1 MILGIYLAYGND
13 YLYSSLIVLAI
24 SLAFMIYNLVNL
36 PFIDTYQNYRATL
49 CHFTLMFIIFVA
61 NFYTVMKVN
70 TPLEVKS
77 RMFTVAKLE
86 IILILICVFVSLGC
100 LIYEIYLYIYNKCHK
115 SESKIKPKE
124 SDNSRNQIN
133 ITQEDIMATV

>member
-36 PFIDTYQNYRATL
+36 PFIDTYQNYRAST
-49 CHFTLMFIIFVA
+49 CHFTIMFIIFVS

-70 TPLEVKS
+70 TPMQDKS
-77 RMFTVAKLE
+77 VIFSPAK
-86 IILILICVFVSLGC
+86 I
-100 LIYEIYLYIYNKCHK
+100 
-115 SESKIKPKE
+115 
-124 SDNSRNQIN
+124 
-133 ITQEDIMATV
+133 